1 MPKYWVRVDL
11 INAIVADYIN
21 VVKEEEYKDLLKKA
35 ERKIKKLGLSD
46 YVIDGHHYFR
56 ATDFQNAKEIKK
68 KLEQLLFD
76 LWEKKEPMEGGVGA
90 WVEINSHP
98 D

>member
-46 YVIDGHHYFR
+46 YVVDDYHYFR

-68 KLEQLLFD
+68 KLEQLVFD

-90 WVEINSHP
+90 WVEINSQP